1 MFSKQRIKLF
11 FFVLISANLFAGC
24 SLARPTSDDSTQS
37 SSIDFSAIE
46 DRQLIPVQIGSNQLT
61 VEVVNTSASLT
72 QGLGGRDRIGSDGM
86 LFSLPQRQIAE
97 FWMMG
102 MSFPLDFVWID
113 GDQIVGMLENAPAPS
128 NQDIVNLPTYSSK
141 EPVTL
146 VLELDA
152 GRVAKLQL
160 AVGDRLT
167 IGTQN

>member
-1 MFSKQRIKLF
+1 
-11 FFVLISANLFAGC
+11 
-24 SLARPTSDDSTQS
+24 
-37 SSIDFSAIE
+37 
-46 DRQLIPVQIGSNQLT
+46 
-61 VEVVNTSASLT
+61 
-72 QGLGGRDRIGSDGM
+72 
-86 LFSLPQRQIAE
+86 
-97 FWMMG
+97 